1 MEVLGAYDRIS
12 GELLLRSEPPKL
24 LSWAGFLISF
34 GGGFKSSS
42 ITNVALHPMDAR
54 SKTRA
59 PGRNR
64 FTRV

>member
-12 GELLLRSEPPKL
+12 GEFLLRSEPPKL

-42 ITNVALHPMDAR
+42 VNNVALH
-54 SKTRA
+54 TR
-59 PGRNR
+59 R
-64 FTRV
+64 